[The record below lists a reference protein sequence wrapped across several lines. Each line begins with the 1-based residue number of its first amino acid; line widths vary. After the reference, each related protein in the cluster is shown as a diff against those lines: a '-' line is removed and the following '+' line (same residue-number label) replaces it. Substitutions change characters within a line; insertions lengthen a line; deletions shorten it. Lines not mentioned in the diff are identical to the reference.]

1 MSNATPY
8 DLSRAIL
15 DAQQAG
21 YAPFEEDGWWYVT
34 VPHRPRVPE
43 HVQGGF
49 KSQAQ
54 AWRFAAALHHD
65 LSLNVAA

>member
-1 MSNATPY
+1 MSKAIPF
-8 DLSRAIL
+8 DWPRAIL
-15 DAQQAG
+15 LAQQAG
-21 YAPFEEDGWWYVT
+21 YAPFEEEGWWYVT
-34 VPHRPRVPE
+34 VPARPRVPE